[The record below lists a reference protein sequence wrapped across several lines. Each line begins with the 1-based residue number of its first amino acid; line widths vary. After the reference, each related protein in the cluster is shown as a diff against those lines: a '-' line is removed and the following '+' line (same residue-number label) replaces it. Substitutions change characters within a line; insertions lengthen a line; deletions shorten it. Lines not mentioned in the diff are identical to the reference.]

1 MSKKKCLQMMFAT
14 MLALMTF
21 CFFSCSND
29 DEDEQSNGSHNTTDV
44 AVTGNVTNLGVS
56 YAYICGYVNLHLI
69 TTSYSSQQ
77 IGIELSESEDFY
89 YSQET
94 RTREL
99 EGNKLTVMVEN
110 LNAHTKY
117 YYRTFVKVNDLKY
130 YGEKRSFKTK
140 DFTNVTSTG
149 NVEYLTLSSATIKCK
164 VDTSSIDH
172 NNKYVIGVA
181 YSDTKSKL
189 QTDSVY
195 VGGWTGFYTQSIR
208 LNDIEKDT
216 YFITISKLQANT
228 TYYYCSY
235 TYAGGKYKLGE
246 IKSFTT
252 TVKDNS
258 YWDWDEETYD
268 EMKKQENNYIS
279 KFVRDSA
286 INVISE
292 TIFNAQGKTTDLI
305 RNEFVYLSKSGVYMQ
320 IINKGDGSPLE
331 DGKSTNLLC
340 RFFELNIKNQT
351 VLSNSNSYIYQNEKL
366 NVQRTGSTYTA
377 SFVTGRMYE
386 TYGAIVPAG
395 WLVTFNYL
403 NIGRTTTNMA
413 KVRLIVP
420 HSQGHDVSSRNVC
433 PYYYELAFQR
443 ER

>member
-1 MSKKKCLQMMFAT
+1 MMFAT
-14 MLALMTF
+14 TLLALMTF
-21 CFFSCSND
+21 CFFSCSSD
-29 DEDEQSNGSHNTTDV
+29 DEDEQHNGSHNTTDV

-140 DFTNVTSTG
+140 DFTNITSTG
-149 NVEYLTLSSATIKCK
+149 NVVYLSSSSATIKCK

-181 YSDTKSKL
+181 YSGTKSKL

-216 YFITISKLQANT
+216 YFITISGLQANA

-235 TYAGGKYKLGE
+235 TYAGGKYKLGD

-252 TVKDNS
+252 TEKDDVIIQQQDYNS
-258 YWDWDEETYD
+258 LEGTWRGNMSISTYYGGRTYYATHTEITFTIDPFRFTKGSGYWVDYYSGAPWDYVANHITWLV
-268 EMKKQENNYIS
+268 NNGNIT
-279 KFVRDSA
+279 
-286 INVISE
+286 INFIEDHTSLVIS
-292 TIFNAQGKTTDLI
+292 NYNLI
-305 RNEFVYLSKSGVYMQ
+305 DSHFTGY
-320 IINKGDGSPLE
+320 IADGDKEIHFSLTHTSTPNWDDYDYWGY
-331 DGKSTNLLC
+331 DGWSYSHGYYS
-340 RFFELNIKNQT
+340 RQT
-351 VLSNSNSYIYQNEKL
+351 RAIGGD
-366 NVQRTGSTYTA
+366 RAGSTK
-377 SFVTGRMYE
+377 RKMYVDMD
-386 TYGAIVPAG
+386 TLGLYCQ
-395 WLVTFNYL
+395 
-403 NIGRTTTNMA
+403 
-413 KVRLIVP
+413 KK
-420 HSQGHDVSSRNVC
+420 
-433 PYYYELAFQR
+433 
-443 ER
+443 